1 MQWTGENPQGP
12 LTIHVFTGADGS
24 FTLYEDNGE
33 DMGYARGEFVR
44 ISLKWDDA
52 RRTLTLGRREGT
64 FPGMAATRRIELVI
78 HDGTGEGDVF
88 AATPARTAVY
98 SGEPLTISP

>member
-1 MQWTGENPQGP
+1 
-12 LTIHVFTGADGS
+12 
-24 FTLYEDNGE
+24 
-33 DMGYARGEFVR
+33 MGYARGEFVR
-44 ISLKWDDA
+44 IPLKWDDA
-52 RRTLTLGRREGT
+52 QRTLTLDRCEGT